1 MENGIADIGQRP
13 RIKRRS
19 GTLRLAGVKYTPTIV
34 GAHTIPINI
43 ITQIG
48 DKYTVN
54 IKANVE
60 P

>member
-1 MENGIADIGQRP
+1 MQNGLVEIGQRP

-19 GTLRLAGVKYTPTIV
+19 GTLRLA

-54 IKANVE
+54 IIANVK